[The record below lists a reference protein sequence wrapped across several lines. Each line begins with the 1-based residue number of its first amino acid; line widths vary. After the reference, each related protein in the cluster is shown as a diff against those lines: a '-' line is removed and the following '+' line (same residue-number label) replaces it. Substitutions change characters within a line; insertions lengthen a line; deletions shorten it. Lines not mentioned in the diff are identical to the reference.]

1 MEELILFLMCFVFMF
16 IIYEIFIVA
25 KAKKNVRNKKNNK
38 EPIEIKYLVS
48 KYHLDLKK
56 VNYNQLLQIIA
67 LVSSLDISIIVTIS
81 LFFEGYLIQLLVAL
95 VLAIVVILVSYHFVG
110 YFYKKKGMIRND

>member
-1 MEELILFLMCFVFMF
+1 MEELILFLMCFLFML
-16 IIYEIFIVA
+16 IIYEIFIVS
-25 KAKKNVRNKKNNK
+25 KAKKNFKNKKNHK

-48 KYHLDLKK
+48 KYRLDLKK

-81 LFFEGYLIQLLVAL
+81 LWFEGYLLQLLVAL
-95 VLAIVVILVSYHFVG
+95 ILAIVVILVSYHFVG
-110 YFYKKKGMIRND
+110 YFYKKKGMIKND